1 MSKGQEQRQSQRLR
15 IRIHNAVR
23 MITDEGDCIADIIDI
38 NETGIGLG
46 YYDFFCALNLV
57 RGSVVQLRVILD
69 IDGDI
74 IVHSRT
80 QESNSPGLDDQDDPD
95 FVMVEA
101 TVVWSYLNRIGLT
114 FNNGPQPGLVK
125 AIREFGDKGF

>member
-1 MSKGQEQRQSQRLR
+1 MSKGQEQRQSQRLG
-15 IRIHNAVR
+15 IRLHNAVR

-57 RGSVVQLRVILD
+57 RGAVVRLRVILD

-74 IVHSRT
+74 IARSRL
-80 QESNSPGLDDQDDPD
+80 QEPKSPESEDQEDRD
-95 FVMVEA
+95 FMMIEA

-114 FNNGPQPGLVK
+114 FNNGPQPELVK
-125 AIREFGDKGF
+125 AIREFGNKNF